1 MKSLPIPQSQY
12 PTPSAMFP
20 QSALLELATGM
31 AAWTVMQETACDADT
46 ALAAIRRQFTSST
59 VVEARDVM
67 DRITAACLDVVSR
80 DE

>member
-1 MKSLPIPQSQY
+1 MKAIPVPHQ
-12 PTPSAMFP
+12 PTPAAMFP
-20 QSALLELATGM
+20 QSALLVELVTGM
-31 AAWTVMQETACDADT
+31 TAWIIMQETSCDEET
-46 ALAAIRRQFTSST
+46 ALTAIRRQFTGNS

>member
-1 MKSLPIPQSQY
+1 MKSLPVPQY

-46 ALAAIRRQFTSST
+46 ALAAIRRQFTGAV

-67 DRITAACLDVVSR
+67 DRITAACLDIVSH